1 MLDRM
6 KHALK
11 SSIETSDHERFNLLI
26 KDMYPIDIADFLS
39 VHSDQ
44 ILITFLKYT
53 SPDLHAKVLEQ
64 AMKNFN

>member
-11 SSIETSDHERFNLLI
+11 SSIETSDHEQFNLLI

-64 AMKNFN
+64 ANE